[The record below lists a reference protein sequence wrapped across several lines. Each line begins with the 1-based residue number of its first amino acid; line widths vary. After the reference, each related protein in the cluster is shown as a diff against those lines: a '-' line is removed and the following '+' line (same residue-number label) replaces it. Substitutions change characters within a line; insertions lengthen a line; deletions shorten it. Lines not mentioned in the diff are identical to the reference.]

1 MTQNLHLLRE
11 LIKRDL
17 AARFTGS
24 GLGLFWG
31 VLQPAILVAV
41 YWFVFTFMIP
51 ASKVGG
57 GDNYLYFLISGLIP
71 WFAISEGLTRS
82 MTCIVENGPM
92 VRRIPLRSELL
103 VFVPNASAAV
113 FELIA
118 FVLFTAAMTV
128 ARGWPR
134 GAWLIPIAVAIQ
146 LLLQIGIALAL
157 AATYVFLRDLGQ
169 ILGFVLAIVF
179 YLSPILYPAA
189 GRFQVLFSFN
199 PLTPLLGLFR
209 TAVLGAALPP
219 LTSIVL
225 LLLVAAALFVAS
237 FSFFRRAQRVF
248 ADLI

>member
-1 MTQNLHLLRE
+1 
-11 LIKRDL
+11 
-17 AARFTGS
+17 
-24 GLGLFWG
+24 LFWAIQ
-31 VLQPAILVAV
+31 QPAALVGV
-41 YWFVFTFMIP
+41 YWFVFSFMIP
-51 ASKVGG
+51 TRVGG
-57 GDNYLYFLISGLIP
+57 GGDYLYFLISGLIP

-82 MTCIVENGPM
+82 MTSIVENAPM

-103 VFVPNASAAV
+103 VVVPNASAVV

-118 FVLFTAAMTV
+118 FILFTAAVTFV
-128 ARGWPR
+128 RGWPR
-134 GAWLIPIAVAIQ
+134 GAWLIPIALAIQ
-146 LLLQIGIALAL
+146 LLLQIGLGLAL
-157 AATYVFLRDLGQ
+157 AATYVFLRDLSQ

-189 GRFQVLFSFN
+189 GRFQTIFTFN

-209 TAVLGAALPP
+209 SALLGAPLPP

-225 LLLVAAALFVAS
+225 LLFIAAALFAAS

>member
-1 MTQNLHLLRE
+1 MTRDLHLLRE

-24 GLGLFWG
+24 GLGLSWAI
-31 VLQPAILVAV
+31 LQPAILVAV
-41 YWFVFTFMIP
+41 YWFVFSFMIP
-51 ASKVGG
+51 AKIGG
-57 GDNYLYFLISGLIP
+57 GDTYLYFLISGLIP

-82 MTCIVENGPM
+82 MTSIVENGPM
-92 VRRIPLRSELL
+92 VRKIPLRSELL
-103 VFVPNASAAV
+103 VIVPNATAAI
-113 FELIA
+113 FEVIA
-118 FVLFTAAMTV
+118 FILFMVAMTFT
-128 ARGWPR
+128 RGFPR
-134 GAWLIPIAVAIQ
+134 GVWLLPIAVGLQ

-169 ILGFVLAIVF
+169 ILGFILAIAF

-189 GRFQVLFSFN
+189 GRFQALFAFN

-209 TAVLGAALPP
+209 AAVLGAALPP
-219 LTSIVL
+219 ATSIVL
-225 LLLVAAALFVAS
+225 LLFVAAALFVAS

>member
-1 MTQNLHLLRE
+1 MTRDLHLLRE

-24 GLGLFWG
+24 GLGLFWAI
-31 VLQPAILVAV
+31 LQPAALVSV
-41 YWFVFTFMIP
+41 YWFVFSFMIP
-51 ASKVGG
+51 SRVGG
-57 GDNYLYFLISGLIP
+57 GGGDYLYFLISGLIP

-82 MTCIVENGPM
+82 MTSIVENAPM

-103 VFVPNASAAV
+103 VIVPNASAVV

-118 FVLFTAAMTV
+118 FTLFVAAVTV
-128 ARGWPR
+128 VRGWPH
-134 GAWLIPIAVAIQ
+134 GVWLIPIAVALQ
-146 LLLQIGIALAL
+146 LLLQVGLGLAL
-157 AATYVFLRDLGQ
+157 AATYVFLRDVGQ

-189 GRFQVLFSFN
+189 GRFRTLFAFN

-209 TAVLGAALPP
+209 SAILGAALPP
-219 LTSIVL
+219 LGSIVL
-225 LLLVAAALFVAS
+225 LLIVAAALFAAS

>member
-1 MTQNLHLLRE
+1 MTRDFHLLRE

-24 GLGLFWG
+24 GLGLFWAI
-31 VLQPAILVAV
+31 LQPAALVSV
-41 YWFVFTFMIP
+41 YWFVFSFMIP
-51 ASKVGG
+51 SRVGG
-57 GDNYLYFLISGLIP
+57 GGDYLYFLISGLIP

-82 MTCIVENGPM
+82 MTSIVENAPM

-103 VFVPNASAAV
+103 VIVPNASAIV

-118 FVLFTAAMTV
+118 FTLFIAAMTFT
-128 ARGWPR
+128 RGWPR
-134 GAWLIPIAVAIQ
+134 GAWLIPIAVALQ
-146 LLLQIGIALAL
+146 LLLQVGLGLAL

-189 GRFQVLFSFN
+189 GRFRVLFAFN
-199 PLTPLLGLFR
+199 PMTPLLGLFR
-209 TAVLGAALPP
+209 SAILGAALPP

-225 LLLVAAALFVAS
+225 LLFVAAALFVAS

>member
-1 MTQNLHLLRE
+1 MTRDLHLLRE

-24 GLGLFWG
+24 GLGLFWAI
-31 VLQPAILVAV
+31 LQPAALVGV
-41 YWFVFTFMIP
+41 YWFVFSFMIP
-51 ASKVGG
+51 TRVGG
-57 GDNYLYFLISGLIP
+57 GGDYLYFLISGLIP

-82 MTCIVENGPM
+82 MTSIVDNAAM

-103 VFVPNASAAV
+103 VIVPNASAIV

-118 FVLFTAAMTV
+118 FVLFTAAVTFV
-128 ARGWPR
+128 RGWPR
-134 GAWLIPIAVAIQ
+134 GAWLIPIALAIQ
-146 LLLQIGIALAL
+146 LLLQVGLALAL
-157 AATYVFLRDLGQ
+157 AATYVFLRDLSQ

-189 GRFQVLFSFN
+189 GRFQAIFSFN
-199 PLTPLLGLFR
+199 PLTPLLGMFR
-209 TAVLGAALPP
+209 SALLGAALPP

-225 LLLVAAALFVAS
+225 LLFIAAALFAAS

>member
-1 MTQNLHLLRE
+1 MTRDLHLLRE

-31 VLQPAILVAV
+31 ILQPAILVAV
-41 YWFVFTFMIP
+41 YWFVFSFMIP
-51 ASKVGG
+51 AKIGG
-57 GDNYLYFLISGLIP
+57 GDTYLYFLISGLIP

-82 MTCIVENGPM
+82 MTSIVENGPM
-92 VRRIPLRSELL
+92 VRKIPLRSELL
-103 VFVPNASAAV
+103 VVVPNASAVV
-113 FELIA
+113 FEVIA
-118 FVLFTAAMTV
+118 FILFMIALTFV
-128 ARGWPR
+128 RGWPR
-134 GAWLIPIAVAIQ
+134 GVWLLPIAIALQLFLQVA
-146 LLLQIGIALAL
+146 IALAL

-169 ILGFVLAIVF
+169 ILGFVLAVGF

-189 GRFQVLFSFN
+189 GRFQTLFAFN

-209 TAVLGAALPP
+209 AAVLGAALPP
-219 LTSIVL
+219 VTSIVL
-225 LLLVAAALFVAS
+225 LLFVAAVLFVAS

>member
-1 MTQNLHLLRE
+1 VTRDLHLLRE

-24 GLGLFWG
+24 GLGLFWA
-31 VLQPAILVAV
+31 VLQPAAMVSV
-41 YWFVFTFMIP
+41 YWFVFSFMIP
-51 ASKVGG
+51 SRVGG
-57 GDNYLYFLISGLIP
+57 GGDYLYFLISGLIP

-82 MTCIVENGPM
+82 MTSIVENAPM

-103 VFVPNASAAV
+103 VIVPNASAVV

-118 FVLFTAAMTV
+118 FTLFVAAMTV
-128 ARGWPR
+128 VRGWPR
-134 GAWLIPIAVAIQ
+134 GAWLIPIAVALQ
-146 LLLQIGIALAL
+146 LLLQVGLALAL

-189 GRFQVLFSFN
+189 GRFRTLFAFN

-209 TAVLGAALPP
+209 SAILGAALPP
-219 LTSIVL
+219 LSSIVL
-225 LLLVAAALFVAS
+225 LMIVAAALFAAS

>member
-1 MTQNLHLLRE
+1 MTRDLHLLRE

-24 GLGLFWG
+24 GLGLFWA
-31 VLQPAILVAV
+31 VLQPAALVSV
-41 YWFVFTFMIP
+41 YWFVFSFMIP
-51 ASKVGG
+51 TRVGG
-57 GDNYLYFLISGLIP
+57 GGDYLYFLISGLIP

-82 MTCIVENGPM
+82 MTCIVENAPM

-103 VFVPNASAAV
+103 VIVPNASAIV

-118 FVLFTAAMTV
+118 FILFTAAMTFV
-128 ARGWPR
+128 RGWPR

-146 LLLQIGIALAL
+146 LLLQVGLGLAL

-169 ILGFVLAIVF
+169 ILGFALAILF

-189 GRFQVLFSFN
+189 GRFQALFSFN

-209 TAVLGAALPP
+209 SAILGAALPP
-219 LTSIVL
+219 LSSIVL
-225 LLLVAAALFVAS
+225 LLFVAAALFVAS

>member
-1 MTQNLHLLRE
+1 MTRDLNLLRE

-24 GLGLFWG
+24 GLGLFWAI
-31 VLQPAILVAV
+31 LQPAALVGV
-41 YWFVFTFMIP
+41 YWFVFSFMIP
-51 ASKVGG
+51 TKVGG
-57 GDNYLYFLISGLIP
+57 GDTYLYFLISGLIP

-82 MTCIVENGPM
+82 MTSIVENGPM

-103 VFVPNASAAV
+103 VIVPNASAAV
-113 FELIA
+113 FEVIA
-118 FVLFTAAMTV
+118 FILFTIAMTFT
-128 ARGWPR
+128 RGWPH
-134 GAWLIPIAVAIQ
+134 AVLLLLPVAIALQ
-146 LLLQIGIALAL
+146 LFLQIAIALAL

-169 ILGFVLAIVF
+169 VLGFVLAIVF

-209 TAVLGAALPP
+209 AAVLGAALPP
-219 LTSIVL
+219 ATSIVL
-225 LLLVAAALFVAS
+225 LLFVAAVLFVAS

>member
-1 MTQNLHLLRE
+1 MTRDLHLLRE
-11 LIKRDL
+11 RIKRDL

-24 GLGLFWG
+24 GLGLLWA
-31 VLQPAILVAV
+31 VLQPAALVAV

-51 ASKVGG
+51 ARVGG

-82 MTCIVENGPM
+82 MTSIVDNGPM
-92 VRRIPLRSELL
+92 VRKIPLRSELL
-103 VFVPNASAAV
+103 VIVPNASAAV
-113 FELIA
+113 FEMIA
-118 FVLFTAAMTV
+118 FILFIGAMTF

-146 LLLQIGIALAL
+146 LLLQVGLGLAL

-169 ILGFVLAIVF
+169 VLGFILAIVF

-189 GRFQVLFSFN
+189 GRFQALFSFN

-209 TAVLGAALPP
+209 SAILGAALPP

-225 LLLVAAALFVAS
+225 LLFVAAALFAAS

>member
-1 MTQNLHLLRE
+1 MTRDLHLLRE

-31 VLQPAILVAV
+31 ILQPAILVAV
-41 YWFVFTFMIP
+41 YWFVFSFMIP
-51 ASKVGG
+51 AKIGG
-57 GDNYLYFLISGLIP
+57 GDTYLYFLISGLIP

-82 MTCIVENGPM
+82 MTTIVENGPM
-92 VRRIPLRSELL
+92 VRKIPLRSELL
-103 VFVPNASAAV
+103 VIVPNASAAV

-118 FVLFTAAMTV
+118 FLLFMIAMTFT
-128 ARGWPR
+128 RGFPR
-134 GAWLIPIAVAIQ
+134 GVWLLPIAIALQ

-169 ILGFVLAIVF
+169 VLGFVLAIAF

-189 GRFQVLFSFN
+189 GRFQTLFSFN

-209 TAVLGAALPP
+209 AAVLDAALPP
-219 LTSIVL
+219 PTSIVL
-225 LLLVAAALFVAS
+225 LLFVAAVLFVAS

>member
-1 MTQNLHLLRE
+1 MTRDLHLLRE

-31 VLQPAILVAV
+31 ILQPAILVAV
-41 YWFVFTFMIP
+41 YWFVFSFMIP
-51 ASKVGG
+51 AKIGG
-57 GDNYLYFLISGLIP
+57 GDTYLYFLISGLIP

-82 MTCIVENGPM
+82 MTSIVENGPM
-92 VRRIPLRSELL
+92 VRKIPLRSELL
-103 VFVPNASAAV
+103 VIVPNASAVV
-113 FELIA
+113 FEVIA
-118 FVLFTAAMTV
+118 FILFTIAVTFV
-128 ARGWPR
+128 RGWPS
-134 GAWLIPIAVAIQ
+134 GVWLLPIAIALQLFLQVA
-146 LLLQIGIALAL
+146 IALAL

-169 ILGFVLAIVF
+169 VLGFLLALGF

-189 GRFQVLFSFN
+189 GRFQTLFSFN

-209 TAVLGAALPP
+209 AAVLGGALPP
-219 LTSIVL
+219 ATSIVL
-225 LLLVAAALFVAS
+225 LLFVAAVLFVAS

>member
-1 MTQNLHLLRE
+1 MTRDLNLLRE

-24 GLGLFWG
+24 GLGLFWAI
-31 VLQPAILVAV
+31 LQPAALVGV
-41 YWFVFTFMIP
+41 YWFVFSFMIP
-51 ASKVGG
+51 SKVGG
-57 GDNYLYFLISGLIP
+57 GDTYLYFLISGLIP

-82 MTCIVENGPM
+82 MTSIVENGPM

-103 VFVPNASAAV
+103 VIVPNASAAV
-113 FELIA
+113 FEVIA
-118 FVLFTAAMTV
+118 FILFTIAMTFT
-128 ARGWPR
+128 RGWPR
-134 GAWLIPIAVAIQ
+134 GVWLLPVAI
-146 LLLQIGIALAL
+146 LLQLFLQIAIALAL

-189 GRFQVLFSFN
+189 GRFQLLFSFN

-209 TAVLGAALPP
+209 AAVLGAALPP
-219 LTSIVL
+219 ATSIVL
-225 LLLVAAALFVAS
+225 LLFVAVVLFVAS